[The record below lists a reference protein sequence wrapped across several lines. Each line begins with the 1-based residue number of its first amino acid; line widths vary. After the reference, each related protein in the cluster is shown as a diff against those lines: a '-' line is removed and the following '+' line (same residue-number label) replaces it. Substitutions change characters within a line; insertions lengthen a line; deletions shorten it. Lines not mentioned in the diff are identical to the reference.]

1 MNGQV
6 FILPMRVL
14 WLRPSKGENISVR
27 RERIA
32 EELRKRGYKI
42 DIIDASGI
50 DALSAIKQAIIGD
63 YDVIAGNVRI
73 GLYIGYP
80 LARLMGKP
88 FLGDVSDPISD
99 INYLADPLLHFF
111 EWYEWQVLKRANAT
125 VFVYDSTYQ
134 NAINHGID
142 DAMKLPNAVNY
153 QQFATPDADVI
164 DTAQNI
170 LSQEGTDLDKPIAI
184 YIGIFSPRYCTE
196 EMLATAQYAPDW
208 EFVFVGEGSLEASV
222 ERAACELE
230 NVHYP
235 GAFPYRLMP
244 GFLSLADVGFCFKDA
259 EQPLKLK
266 EYGAAGLP
274 IVIRPGELS
283 QWHDEDELVSVEPTP
298 KVIAERLDDL
308 QDDEELYEMY
318 SNASRLIASEWSW
331 EEIANGYDELFN
343 QIHDTQSIVS
353 ILP

>member
-1 MNGQV
+1 
-6 FILPMRVL
+6 MRVL

-42 DIIDASGI
+42 DICDASGL
-50 DALSAIKQAIIGD
+50 DSLRAIKQAITGD

-80 LARLMGKP
+80 LARLLQKP

-99 INYLADPLLHFF
+99 INYLADPLFHFF

-125 VFVYDSTYQ
+125 VFVYESTYQ
-134 NAINHGID
+134 DALKRGID

-153 QQFATPDADVI
+153 EQFATPEVDTI
-164 DTAQNI
+164 DTARNI
-170 LSQEGTDLDKPIAI
+170 LSKEGVDLEKPIAI
-184 YIGIFSPRYCTE
+184 YIGVFSPRYCTE
-196 EMLATAQYAPDW
+196 EMLATAEHAPDW
-208 EFVFVGEGSLEASV
+208 EFVFIGEGELKYSV
-222 ERAACELE
+222 EETARERE
-230 NVHYP
+230 NVYYP

-244 GFLSLADVGFCFKDA
+244 GFLSLADVGLCFKNA

-274 IVIRPGELS
+274 IVVRPGELS
-283 QWHDEDELVSVEPTP
+283 KWYDEDELVFVEPDPET
-298 KVIAERLDDL
+298 IATRL
-308 QDDEELYEMY
+308 EELRINQNLYNSYAE
-318 SNASRLIASEWSW
+318 AGEIIAREWDW
-331 EEIANGYDELFN
+331 KKVADGYDKLLQ
-343 QIHDTQSIVS
+343 QIR
-353 ILP
+353 